1 MDERILSYI
10 DEHRE
15 EMIGTLTGLIAS
27 PSPDLGGTKAQDLV
41 EQYLL
46 GMGFET
52 EVFQGI
58 GEGVRDLPDFC
69 DPGVSY
75 PADTWNLVGYK
86 RSGSEQPSLLLFA
99 HIDTEAADA
108 WGKTGLDPFSPIR
121 EDGRIYGLGAA
132 DDKGGVAMMLESV
145 RTALHFRP
153 ELGYDLTVLSILGK
167 HGGAF
172 GTLTAMNRG
181 CTADRTL
188 YIHPAETGHG
198 FQEIK
203 NISLG
208 VLDLKLT
215 VRGEPGILHDD
226 LSPGVNANLRL
237 NRFLTWLE
245 EYNCDMR
252 RKFRFDFGS
261 FRGEPSYLLNVGS
274 VHSDAGCGGI
284 PQTAECLLRV
294 RFFHPLTLT
303 QAEEDLRRFL
313 IGKARDAGLEDTWDL
328 TACGMRAQPAMI
340 PEDHPFIQLTKRC
353 IDEICGPQEF
363 IHQYHG
369 GSDVRFPILYGNSVC
384 VGIGP
389 ACVLPEKGSGQM
401 EWISEEDYLN
411 GIRILTGILL
421 SCVG

>member
-1 MDERILSYI
+1 MDEKILSYI
-10 DEHRE
+10 DSHRE

-27 PSPDLGGTKAQDLV
+27 PSPDLGGTKAQNLV
-41 EQYLL
+41 ETALIE
-46 GMGFET
+46 MGFET

-58 GEGVRDLPDFC
+58 RESVRDLPDFC

-75 PADTWNLVGYK
+75 PADTWNLVGRK
-86 RSGSEQPSLLLFA
+86 KSGSVHPSLMLFA
-99 HIDTEAADA
+99 HIDTESANA
-108 WGKTGLDPFSPIR
+108 WGETGQDPFFPVR
-121 EDGRIYGLGAA
+121 KDGRIYGLGAA
-132 DDKGGVAMMLESV
+132 DDKGGVAMMLEAV
-145 RTALHFRP
+145 RTALRFRP

-181 CTADRTL
+181 CTADRAL

-208 VLDLKLT
+208 ILDLKLT
-215 VRGEPGILHDD
+215 VRGEPGVLHDD

-237 NRFLTWLE
+237 NRFLTWLD
-245 EYNCDMR
+245 EYGSDMR
-252 RKFRFDFGS
+252 RKHRFDFGS
-261 FRGEPSYLLNVGS
+261 FRGEPSFLLNVGS
-274 VHSDAGCGGI
+274 VHSEAGCGGI
-284 PQTAECLLRV
+284 PLKAECLLRL

-303 QAEEDLRRFL
+303 QAEEDLRSFL
-313 IGKARDAGLEDTWDL
+313 IGKSHDSEPDGTWDL
-328 TACGMRAQPAMI
+328 SACGMRAQPAMV
-340 PEDHPFIQLTKRC
+340 PEEHPFVRLTKRC
-353 IDEICGPQEF
+353 ITEVCGPQEF

-384 VGIGP
+384 IGIGP
-389 ACVLPEKGSGQM
+389 ACVLPEKGSGEM

-411 GIRILTGILL
+411 GIRILSNILL
-421 SCVG
+421 SYGE